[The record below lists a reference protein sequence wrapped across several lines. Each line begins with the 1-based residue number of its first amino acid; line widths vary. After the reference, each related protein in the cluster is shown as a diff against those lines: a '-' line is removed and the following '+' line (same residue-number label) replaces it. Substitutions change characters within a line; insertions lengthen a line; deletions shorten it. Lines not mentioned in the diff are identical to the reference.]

1 MSCQDMLRMKECYT
15 VSVSKL
21 SYRLNMKCLPVWK
34 SRFLVITDG
43 YIFKYSSSNVILY
56 MEF

>member
-1 MSCQDMLRMKECYT
+1 MLRMKECYT
-15 VSVSKL
+15 VTVSKL
-21 SYRLNMKCLPVWK
+21 SYRFNMECLPVWK

-56 MEF
+56 MER

>member
-1 MSCQDMLRMKECYT
+1 MKECYT
-15 VSVSKL
+15 ASVSKL

-43 YIFKYSSSNVILY
+43 YIFKYSSSNVISNMY
-56 MEF
+56 Y